1 MKKSKFLCIVL
12 ILCVIVASFS
22 GCSLN
27 FFSVESL
34 LIPPAQSGENGEIQ
48 KAFNELMKN
57 KTVQLKSPAS
67 GEFQS
72 PFVLYDIDADGK
84 DEVLVFYSESNTEG
98 SVRVLLMKEIN
109 GDWKFCDDVKGAGNG
124 IYDVNFVDV
133 NNDSK
138 PEIFVSWTLMDSKTT
153 RIVTAF
159 EGRKGNDTPIL
170 FRSLGNEYGIA
181 KSFVDFNGDG
191 KKDLCLIYIDDTGSV
206 QKSFL
211 RLFTVSENN
220 SLVKYGEVP
229 LDGSIQ
235 SVLSIKN
242 DVVRYGGGTNSRLF
256 IDCVKNEK
264 MIFTEMVYWDNAQA
278 VPVRAFD
285 DAAVSNSRSYLV
297 QCADIDGDGL
307 IEIPV
312 LTTLYGNTNE
322 LSVVNADGTF
332 VFTMLE
338 WANVKGDNSKAP
350 VLTLL
355 NPIDEYLF
363 EFNWNADVTVKYDS
377 LREGLVFYEW
387 NQEKSVIGS
396 ELFALMFRGK
406 EITNEIPGELLRS
419 EDSGDFYYQITEK
432 GEAFG
437 ITKNSLDKSVVTIN

>member
-1 MKKSKFLCIVL
+1 MKYLRFLSIIL
-12 ILCVIVASFS
+12 ILALIVTAFS

-34 LIPPAQSGENGEIQ
+34 LTPPAQSGENGEIQ
-48 KAFNELMKN
+48 KSFNELMKN

-72 PFVLYDIDADGK
+72 PFVFYDIDSDGA
-84 DEVLVFYSESNTEG
+84 DEVLVFYSESNSEG
-98 SVRVLLMKEIN
+98 SVRVLLMKEVS
-109 GDWKFCDDVKGAGNG
+109 GDWVFCDDVKGAGNG

-133 NNDSK
+133 NNDGK
-138 PEIFVSWTLMDSKTT
+138 PEVFISWTLMDSKTT

-159 EGRKGNDTPIL
+159 EGQAGIDTPVS
-170 FRSLGNEYGIA
+170 FRSLGNEYGVA
-181 KSFVDFNGDG
+181 KSFVDFNSDG

-211 RLFTVSENN
+211 RLFTASEKNA
-220 SLVKYGEVP
+220 LVKYGEVP

-235 SVLSIKN
+235 SVLAIKN
-242 DVVRYGGGTNSRLF
+242 DVVKQGKQSNSRLF

-264 MIFTEMVYWDNAQA
+264 MIFTEMVYWDNSLGL
-278 VPVRAFD
+278 PVRAFA

-297 QCADIDGDGL
+297 QCSDIDSDGM

-312 LTTLYGNTNE
+312 LTTLYGDTDE
-322 LSVVNADGTF
+322 LSVVNNEGTF
-332 VFTMLE
+332 VFTMLK
-338 WANVKGDNSKAP
+338 WSNVKGDNSKSTI
-350 VLTLL
+350 LTLL

-363 EFNWNADVTVKYDS
+363 KFGWKDNVTVKYDT
-377 LREGLVFYEW
+377 LREAMVFYEW
-387 NQEKSVIGS
+387 NQEKSSVGD
-396 ELFALMFRGK
+396 ELFALMYRGQ

-419 EDSGDFYYQITEK
+419 EETGDFYYQITSK

-437 ITKNSLDKSVVTIN
+437 IKADMLDSSVITIN

>member
-1 MKKSKFLCIVL
+1 MKKIKFLSIVL
-12 ILCVIVASFS
+12 LLVVIVASFS

-34 LIPPAQSGENGEIQ
+34 LMPPAQSGENGEIQ
-48 KAFNELMKN
+48 KAFNELMEN

-72 PFVLYDIDADGK
+72 PFVFYDIDGDSVE
-84 DEVLVFYSESNTEG
+84 EVFVFYSESSTEG
-98 SVRVLLMKEIN
+98 SVRVLLMKDVN
-109 GDWKFCDDVKGAGNG
+109 GDWEYCDDVKGAGNG

-133 NNDSK
+133 NNDGK
-138 PEIFVSWTLMDSKTT
+138 PEVFISWTLMDSKTT

-159 EGRKGNDTPIL
+159 EGQQGKETPIL
-170 FRSLGNEYGIA
+170 LRSLGNEYGVA
-181 KSFVDFNGDG
+181 KSFVDFNNDG

-211 RLFTVSENN
+211 RLFTVSENS
-220 SLVKYGEVP
+220 SLIKYGEVP

-242 DVVRYGGGTNSRLF
+242 DVVKYGEQKNSRLF

-264 MIFTEMVYWDNAQA
+264 MIFTEMVYWDDSLS
-278 VPVRAFD
+278 VPVRAFS
-285 DAAVSNSRSYLV
+285 DAAVSNLRSYLV
-297 QCADIDGDGL
+297 QCTDIDGDGL

-312 LTTLYGNTNE
+312 LTTLYGNTSE
-322 LSVVNADGTF
+322 LSVVNNEGTF

-338 WANVKGDNSKAP
+338 WSNVRGDKSKTP
-350 VLTLL
+350 LLTLL
-355 NPIDEYLF
+355 NPIDGYLF
-363 EFNWNADVTVKYDS
+363 EFGWKANVTVKYDT
-377 LREGLVFYEW
+377 LREALVFYEW
-387 NQEKSVIGS
+387 NKEDSAIGP

-406 EITNEIPGELLRS
+406 EITNEIPGDLLRS
-419 EDSGDFYYQITEK
+419 EELGDFYYQITDK
-432 GEAFG
+432 GVEFG
-437 ITKNSLDKSVVTIN
+437 ITEELLYDSVITIN

>member
-1 MKKSKFLCIVL
+1 MKKLKFLSIVL
-12 ILCVIVASFS
+12 IICIIIASFS

-48 KAFNELMKN
+48 EAFNELMKN

-72 PFVLYDIDADGK
+72 PFVLYDIDADGT

-98 SVRVLLMKEIN
+98 SVRVLLMKEVN
-109 GDWKFCDDVKGAGNG
+109 GDWQFCDDVKGAGNG
-124 IYDVNFVDV
+124 IYDVNFVDI
-133 NNDSK
+133 NNDAK
-138 PEIFVSWTLMDSKTT
+138 PEVFISWTLMDSKTT

-159 EGRKGNDTPIL
+159 EGLQGNETPL
-170 FRSLGNEYGIA
+170 SFRSLGNEYGIA
-181 KSFVDFNGDG
+181 KGFVDFNGEG

-206 QKSFL
+206 QKAFL
-211 RLFTVSENN
+211 RLFTESDNN

-235 SVLSIKN
+235 SVISIKN
-242 DVVRYGGGTNSRLF
+242 DVVRYGGNTNSRLF

-264 MIFTEMVYWDNAQA
+264 MIFTEMVYWDSSLS
-278 VPVRAFD
+278 VPVRAFE
-285 DAAVSNSRSYLV
+285 DAAVSNSRSFLV
-297 QCADIDGDGL
+297 QCADIDGDSL

-312 LTTLYGNTNE
+312 LTTLYGNTSE
-322 LSVVNADGTF
+322 LSVVNSEGTF

-363 EFNWNADVTVKYDS
+363 EFGWKADVTVKYDN
-377 LREGLVFYEW
+377 LREGLIFYEW
-387 NQEKSVIGS
+387 DREKSTIGS
-396 ELFALMFRGK
+396 ELFALMFRSK

-419 EDSGDFYYQITEK
+419 EDSGDFYYQITER
-432 GEAFG
+432 GQAFG
-437 ITKNSLDKSVVTIN
+437 VTKDSLDKSVITIT

>member
-1 MKKSKFLCIVL
+1 MKKIKILSIVL
-12 ILCVIVASFS
+12 IICVIIASFS

-34 LIPPAQSGENGEIQ
+34 LVPPAQSGENGEIQ
-48 KAFNELMKN
+48 EAFNELMKN

-72 PFVLYDIDADGK
+72 PFVLYDIDADGT

-98 SVRVLLMKEIN
+98 SVRVLLMKEVN
-109 GDWKFCDDVKGAGNG
+109 GDWQFCDDVKGAGNG
-124 IYDVNFVDV
+124 IYDVNFVDI
-133 NNDSK
+133 NNDAK
-138 PEIFVSWTLMDSKTT
+138 PEVFISWTLMDSKTT

-159 EGRKGNDTPIL
+159 EGLQGNETPL
-170 FRSLGNEYGIA
+170 SFRSLGNEYGIA
-181 KSFVDFNGDG
+181 KGFVDFNGDG

-206 QKSFL
+206 QKAFL
-211 RLFTVSENN
+211 RLFTESDNN

-235 SVLSIKN
+235 SVISIKN
-242 DVVRYGGGTNSRLF
+242 DVVRYGGNTNSRLF

-264 MIFTEMVYWDNAQA
+264 MIFTEMVYWDSSLS
-278 VPVRAFD
+278 VPVRAFE
-285 DAAVSNSRSYLV
+285 DAAVSNSRSFLV
-297 QCADIDGDGL
+297 QCADIDGDSL

-312 LTTLYGNTNE
+312 LTTLYGNTSE
-322 LSVVNADGTF
+322 LSVVNSEGTF

-363 EFNWNADVTVKYDS
+363 EFGWKADVTVKYDN
-377 LREGLVFYEW
+377 LREGLIFYEW
-387 NQEKSVIGS
+387 DREKSTIGS
-396 ELFALMFRGK
+396 ELFALMFRSK

-419 EDSGDFYYQITEK
+419 EDSGDFYYQITER
-432 GEAFG
+432 GQAFG
-437 ITKNSLDKSVVTIN
+437 VTKDSLDKSVITIT

>member
-1 MKKSKFLCIVL
+1 MKYLKILSLALVL
-12 ILCVIVASFS
+12 VLVVSSFS

-34 LIPPAQSGENGEIQ
+34 LTPPAQSGENGEIQ

-72 PFVLYDIDADGK
+72 PFVFYDIDSDGT

-98 SVRVLLMKEIN
+98 SVRVLLMKDVN
-109 GDWKFCDDVKGAGNG
+109 GDWKYCDDVKGAGNG

-133 NNDSK
+133 NNDDK
-138 PEIFVSWTLMDSKTT
+138 PEVFISWTLMDSKTT

-159 EGRKGNDTPIL
+159 ACQGGKETPIA

-181 KSFVDFNGDG
+181 KSFVDFNSDG

-211 RLFTVSENN
+211 RIFTASEKNT
-220 SLVKYGEVP
+220 LVKYGEVP
-229 LDGSIQ
+229 LDSSIQ

-242 DVVRYGGGTNSRLF
+242 DVVKQGKQSKARLF

-264 MIFTEMVYWDNAQA
+264 MIFTEMVYWDNSLDL
-278 VPVRAFD
+278 PVRAFA
-285 DAAVSNSRSYLV
+285 DAAVSNSRNYLV
-297 QCADIDGDGL
+297 QCADIDSDGL

-312 LTTLYGNTNE
+312 LTTLYGNTDE
-322 LSVVNADGTF
+322 LSVVNNDGTF

-338 WANVKGDNSKAP
+338 WSNVKGDSSKSA

-363 EFNWNADVTVKYDS
+363 RFGWKDNVTVKYDT
-377 LREGLVFYEW
+377 LREALVFYEW
-387 NQEKSVIGS
+387 NQEESAIGS
-396 ELFALMFRGK
+396 ELFALMYRGK

-419 EDSGDFYYQITEK
+419 EDSGDFYYQITAK

-437 ITKNSLDKSVVTIN
+437 IRADTLNSSVITIN